1 MFFKRDYGCLL
12 GMMGGYLLAF
22 SALSWGLAGD
32 TGVPCE
38 MWRDFGRL
46 LLYQSGTGRC
56 SSAKW
61 LNHELDVMEPDS
73 RQVVGSVEAILME
86 ALDGYGREAIAIA
99 GRIPLDINPRCILG
113 FNLTERFSSTRL
125 GDWASKQFDQC
136 IEQACLVAMPAA
148 GDTWRTRLGT
158 ELLAADETERG
169 AFPAGAF
176 GAAEAP
182 YLYHYLINNA
192 GSADAQNKA
201 RERLAR
207 CLWQGYG
214 LEPGLRQYLI
224 LFDQGCDID
233 GTWLE
238 VATQLERTGA
248 HSRAKRVYERI
259 LRSTDSG
266 EQARKAFENLARILL
281 LESRQR
287 EAGSAWGILSQR
299 FPDVKCT
306 APDIKDFLNNFQF
319 NRAEMATRF
328 LGELSMTTNGPQA
341 LQLCRLFDA
350 MWMPEEAFQ
359 QWQGIAGRVE
369 PGSLADQFGRVF
381 LAKAML
387 NSGKVDA
394 SQATVRGLAESSNPL
409 VQAQSI
415 AVSAEIARAKGDIA
429 ESARL
434 YSRAVQIDRPTALPP
449 WYKGLMQVRSPEA
462 GTPTSGLQAQTLF
475 LRGCN
480 ELIDSDYA
488 AAADSLSQVAE
499 DPHSLPNPLQRVL
512 PCMMMLA
519 WLGLGDPAEAEAWG
533 YQAVE
538 KCGPDNR
545 DPVGNGA
552 LSAKIQDVDVAI
564 IRLLTKVRNQATDA
578 PSALAI
584 LQDVIDIY
592 DAAMVLDVFAS
603 TPGAAE
609 SDVQQMY
616 VRAKKCHIARILG
629 AEYDYAKR
637 RLAGSG
643 TKEYVSSLDSLLF
656 AAQILGEESFDRI
669 KEILSSMSDLDGVN
683 NRMYRLS
690 VFAQRVRRLDLAR
703 SALDAAA
710 SDQYF
715 AANIEILERIA
726 EMYLEA
732 SNHQKA
738 IDAYERTVAKLEDA
752 GKARIVQ
759 LKIIDI
765 YAESLKNYDKAI
777 QECQKFIRMHPD
789 GAQTSQVEF
798 LMGKLT
804 YLDKDYAGAVGQL
817 DGFLKRYPEHPQ
829 VGQAMLLAGLSR
841 MAEGNTQE
849 AIGRLTEVIR
859 RYPDDDLA
867 ARSKFLIGYAQVSGQ
882 QYGTALETFKQL
894 IEQFPQSQYVAQAQ
908 SLIDRL
914 SRVSK

>member
-1 MFFKRDYGCLL
+1 
-12 GMMGGYLLAF
+12 
-22 SALSWGLAGD
+22 
-32 TGVPCE
+32 
-38 MWRDFGRL
+38 
-46 LLYQSGTGRC
+46 
-56 SSAKW
+56 
-61 LNHELDVMEPDS
+61 
-73 RQVVGSVEAILME
+73 ME

-281 LESRQR
+281 LESRHR
-287 EAGSAWGILSQR
+287 EARSAWGILSQR

-359 QWQGIAGRVE
+359 QWQGIADRVE

-552 LSAKIQDVDVAI
+552 LAAKTQDVDVAI

-584 LQDVIDIY
+584 LQDVIDVY
-592 DAAMVLDVFAS
+592 DAAMVLDAFAS

-894 IEQFPQSQYVAQAQ
+894 IEQFPKSQYVAQAQ